1 MDGFRLT
8 QINSRLSVYE
18 KEGGQTFGADAFLL
32 AAYTTSAPG
41 SDAVDIGCGT
51 GICSFL
57 LADRKKA
64 RHIYAVDIQPELIS
78 AAKVN
83 ISENRLEDTV
93 TAVCTDVRFLT
104 TGSFPSPVYTVI
116 SNPPYIP
123 FGAGKIPPDI
133 SRAAARHEL
142 NGGIF
147 EFCSAASRILAPG
160 GRFFCV
166 FRAERLTDL
175 TAALKASGLSPKTMT
190 FIHHNTKCPPA
201 MILTEAL
208 KGNATLKITRP
219 LFLYRER
226 NVLTEDA
233 EKIYDDC
240 SFEGFL
246 NE

>member
-18 KEGGQTFGADAFLL
+18 KDGGQTFGADAFLL
-32 AAYTTSAPG
+32 SAYATAAPG
-41 SDAVDIGCGT
+41 LDAVDLGCGT

-64 RHIYAVDIQPELIS
+64 SHIYAVDIQPDLIS

-83 ISENRLEDTV
+83 ITDNGLESMV
-93 TAVCTDVRFLT
+93 TAVCTDIRFLT
-104 TGSFPSPVYTVI
+104 PGSFPSPIGTVI

-147 EFCSAASRILAPG
+147 EFCSAASHILAPG
-160 GRFFCV
+160 GSFFCV

-190 FIHHNTKCPPA
+190 FVHHNTKCSPA
-201 MILTEAL
+201 MILTEAV
-208 KGNATLKITRP
+208 KGNAALKIARP
-219 LFLYRER
+219 LFLYREK
-226 NVLTEDA
+226 NVLTDDA
-233 EKIYDDC
+233 EKIYNDC